1 MPRQGRRGRSNR
13 VRLVEDVKPKLHQ
26 RWAAQLLL
34 ALWRWLPEIAASV
47 GVVTVFIYLTRQ
59 DLPAWAAAC
68 VLVAP
73 VTAGLS
79 VPPVRRVI
87 VALFWLDVTRHRL
100 RAFMAENGLR
110 NHSGRLPWLAFIY
123 PTRIGER
130 AWMFLVA
137 GVTCHDVEERLASL
151 GSTCYAREGRVE
163 AHKKFS
169 HLIRI
174 DISRRDLLAAK
185 TPVPSRLID
194 TNKTDPDLVPA
205 VDSLSNPASSWAVGI
220 GLPLSPPTATA
231 RNPARRTSTHSRPPR
246 QRRRS
251 LPNPPRRTPPQ
262 RCASTSWR
270 CALLPERTSVIM
282 SSLLK
287 VVPGRK
293 AGGNPTHPSPASP
306 NPQVSGL
313 SAYDP
318 IHIGIDEYG
327 ENVDIPLVHRNLL
340 AGGVMGA
347 GKSGF
352 LSNIIGHISQTT
364 DGRIIGIDGKLV
376 ELMMW
381 QETLDFF
388 VGRDPDLANHVL
400 RQLIEEMER
409 RYTTLSRQ
417 RRRKIRRGDGTDLI
431 FVLVDELAAFT
442 TLFGTR
448 DQQEEFIN
456 NLLELVALGRAVGI
470 VVVAATQRPSATV
483 VPTKLRD
490 IFSYRCAFRCAT
502 PASSRHDP
510 GRSVLRPRLRRLQT
524 RPVRTRRRL
533 LHGRRSTPLQIPVR
547 LPDRRRHRHPRR
559 PLRLHPLRTRTGGR
573 RMNTHVI
580 RVVRNTAQLVTAD
593 SVRDTDRCD
602 FLTHADAADF
612 AETIV
617 AGFPWG
623 WSCSCGLTATAYR
636 NAADRRVQ
644 RPRRTPPPHRPP
656 RPSARP
662 RPQGGDS
669 HG

>member
-1 MPRQGRRGRSNR
+1 M
-13 VRLVEDVKPKLHQ
+13 
-26 RWAAQLLL
+26 
-34 ALWRWLPEIAASV
+34 
-47 GVVTVFIYLTRQ
+47 
-59 DLPAWAAAC
+59 
-68 VLVAP
+68 
-73 VTAGLS
+73 
-79 VPPVRRVI
+79 
-87 VALFWLDVTRHRL
+87 
-100 RAFMAENGLR
+100 
-110 NHSGRLPWLAFIY
+110 
-123 PTRIGER
+123 
-130 AWMFLVA
+130 
-137 GVTCHDVEERLASL
+137 
-151 GSTCYAREGRVE
+151 
-163 AHKKFS
+163 
-169 HLIRI
+169 
-174 DISRRDLLAAK
+174 
-185 TPVPSRLID
+185 
-194 TNKTDPDLVPA
+194 
-205 VDSLSNPASSWAVGI
+205 
-220 GLPLSPPTATA
+220 
-231 RNPARRTSTHSRPPR
+231 
-246 QRRRS
+246 
-251 LPNPPRRTPPQ
+251 
-262 RCASTSWR
+262 
-270 CALLPERTSVIM
+270 IM

-293 AGGNPTHPSPASP
+293 AGGNPAHPSPASP

-318 IHIGIDEYG
+318 IHLGIDEYG

-502 PASSRHDP
+502 PASSDMILGDQYSDLGFDASKLDLSVP
-510 GRSVLRPRLRRLQT
+510 GVGFFMAEEARPFKFRSAYLTDDDIDTLVARSVSIRS
-524 RPVRTRRRL
+524 
-533 LHGRRSTPLQIPVR
+533 GR
-547 LPDRRRHRHPRR
+547 
-559 PLRLHPLRTRTGGR
+559 GR
-573 RMNTHVI
+573 G
-580 RVVRNTAQLVTAD
+580 
-593 SVRDTDRCD
+593 
-602 FLTHADAADF
+602 AA
-612 AETIV
+612 A
-617 AGFPWG
+617 
-623 WSCSCGLTATAYR
+623 
-636 NAADRRVQ
+636 
-644 RPRRTPPPHRPP
+644 
-656 RPSARP
+656 
-662 RPQGGDS
+662 
-669 HG
+669 